1 MECQVNVKSQSELDI
16 GGRETCV
23 LKNLSEVPI
32 DSSHR
37 AGEDDAAV
45 VLLPHVGPGS
55 LDCQEGAAE
64 VGGVDRVPVLGGDPG
79 KRLVPEDP
87 GVGDHD
93 VDLAPGL
100 EGGGDQLVALLNRV
114 VVGHGLATRI
124 LDLLDH
130 DIRCLGVPPATISRG
145 SKVIDNYL
153 ASSTGQEQSVGA
165 SQPFIKGRRS
175 NTF

>member
-1 MECQVNVKSQSELDI
+1 M
-16 GGRETCV
+16 
-23 LKNLSEVPI
+23 
-32 DSSHR
+32 
-37 AGEDDAAV
+37 
-45 VLLPHVGPGS
+45 GPGS
-55 LDCQEGAAE
+55 LNCQEGAAE

-93 VDLAPGL
+93 VYLAPGL

-114 VVGHGLATRI
+114 VVGHGLAPRI

-130 DIRCLGVPPATISRG
+130 DIRRLGVPPATISRG
-145 SKVIDNYL
+145 SEVIDNNL

-165 SQPFIKGRRS
+165 SQTFIKGRRS
-175 NTF
+175 TYILNHIYKQIQRYHLLQPQSPLPLCLCTVDQSWKCLRLKNDVCQ